1 MGAGKAVNRLG
12 GKGHLITV
20 VLNKNGENPS
30 VKFDGYNQLIYQEIK
45 DVSNETS
52 A

>member
-1 MGAGKAVNRLG
+1 MGAGVAVNRLRERG
-12 GKGHLITV
+12 RLITV
-20 VLNKNGENPS
+20 VLDKNGENPS

-52 A
+52 S

>member
-1 MGAGKAVNRLG
+1 VGAGKAVNRLRG
-12 GKGHLITV
+12 RGRLITV

-45 DVSNETS
+45 DVSSETFS
-52 A
+52 